1 MVNVKNKT
9 KMYLL
14 SKRVKLFFFQ
24 QLMQCVIKYRLQQT
38 PSTLSAGGYR
48 KWMEGRNWFSETSTK
63 KRQTLLKQL
72 QFQFK
77 ILH

>member
-1 MVNVKNKT
+1 MS
-9 KMYLL
+9 MHIFFLMQHL
-14 SKRVKLFFFQ
+14 IFFQ